1 MSQATSFLPT
11 DDSVDGVAVVAEGVA
26 EGVAVVAE
34 GVAEG
39 VAGSVADVDG
49 SILGVA

>member
-26 EGVAVVAE
+26 EGVA
-34 GVAEG
+34 
-39 VAGSVADVDG
+39 GSVADVDG